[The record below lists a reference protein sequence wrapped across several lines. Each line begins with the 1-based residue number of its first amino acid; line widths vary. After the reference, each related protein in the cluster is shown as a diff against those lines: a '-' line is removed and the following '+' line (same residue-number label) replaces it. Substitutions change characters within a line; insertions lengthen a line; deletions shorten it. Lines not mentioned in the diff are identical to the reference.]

1 MKNKF
6 FALFT
11 ILLSIS
17 LITTYSCK
25 KEKVKSVSVTEVGLN
40 KTSTTL
46 IEGETETLVA
56 TVMPEN
62 ATDKSVVWESG
73 NESAATVSQEGL
85 VTAVGEGKATITV
98 KTNDGGFSAS
108 CEVTVNKKV
117 IAVTGI
123 VLGNTELTLVEGEE
137 EKLAVAVTPE
147 NATDKSVVWES
158 SNNSAAAVSQ
168 EGLVTAVGEGKATI
182 TVKTNDG
189 GFSASCEVTV
199 NKKVIAVTGIV
210 LGNTELT
217 LVEGE
222 EEKLAVAVTPE
233 NATDKS
239 VVWESSNNSAAA
251 VSQEGL
257 VTAVGEGKATITV
270 KTNDGGFSASCEVTV
285 NKKVIA
291 VTGVKLSAASM
302 TLREGDRGI
311 LTATVEPANATNK
324 NVEWW
329 TTDLDI
335 VCVTSAPGGSTGYV
349 EARKAG
355 KATVTVKTEDGEFSA
370 SCEITVEKKEV
381 PVTGITIEPSSL
393 KLPAG
398 DTYSLIP
405 HVQPSDATNQ
415 DVKWLSTN
423 ESVATVNAEGKVT
436 AVAAGNAEIRAMLE
450 GKFATCPVEVDNVT
464 MTMKKTSYMLILS
477 LSKKINIESDI
488 ETNFTLDKSKITVVS
503 ADPLIATVD
512 QDLNLVAPGK
522 TGKARITLNYRYGNG
537 LLSTSFMVTVKKNL
551 KD

>member
-1 MKNKF
+1 MKDKF

-46 IEGETETLVA
+46 IEGETESLVA

-117 IAVTGI
+117 IAVTG
-123 VLGNTELTLVEGEE
+123 
-137 EKLAVAVTPE
+137 
-147 NATDKSVVWES
+147 
-158 SNNSAAAVSQ
+158 
-168 EGLVTAVGEGKATI
+168 
-182 TVKTNDG
+182 
-189 GFSASCEVTV
+189 
-199 NKKVIAVTGIV
+199 
-210 LGNTELT
+210 
-217 LVEGE
+217 
-222 EEKLAVAVTPE
+222 
-233 NATDKS
+233 
-239 VVWESSNNSAAA
+239 
-251 VSQEGL
+251 
-257 VTAVGEGKATITV
+257 
-270 KTNDGGFSASCEVTV
+270 
-285 NKKVIA
+285 
-291 VTGVKLSAASM
+291 VKLSAASM
-302 TLREGDRGI
+302 TLREGEKGT

-329 TTDLDI
+329 TSDLDVVSVI
-335 VCVTSAPGGSTGYV
+335 STSGSSNGYV

-355 KATVTVKTEDGEFSA
+355 TATVTVKTEDGEFSA

-381 PVTGITIEPSSL
+381 PVTGISIEPSSL
-393 KLPAG
+393 KLPVG
-398 DTYSLIP
+398 DTYSLIL

-415 DVKWLSTN
+415 DIKWLSTN

-436 AVAAGNAEIRAMLE
+436 AVAAGSAEIRAMLE
-450 GKFATCPVEVDNVT
+450 GKFANCPVEVDDVK
-464 MTMKKTSYMLILS
+464 MTMKKTSYMVILS

-488 ETNFTLDKSKITVVS
+488 ETNFTMDKSKITVVS

>member
-25 KEKVKSVSVTEVGLN
+25 KEKDKSVSVTEVGLN

-98 KTNDGGFSAS
+98 KA
-108 CEVTVNKKV
+108 
-117 IAVTGI
+117 
-123 VLGNTELTLVEGEE
+123 
-137 EKLAVAVTPE
+137 
-147 NATDKSVVWES
+147 
-158 SNNSAAAVSQ
+158 
-168 EGLVTAVGEGKATI
+168 
-182 TVKTNDG
+182 
-189 GFSASCEVTV
+189 
-199 NKKVIAVTGIV
+199 
-210 LGNTELT
+210 
-217 LVEGE
+217 
-222 EEKLAVAVTPE
+222 
-233 NATDKS
+233 
-239 VVWESSNNSAAA
+239 
-251 VSQEGL
+251 
-257 VTAVGEGKATITV
+257 
-270 KTNDGGFSASCEVTV
+270 NDGGFSASCEVTV

-302 TLREGDRGI
+302 TLREGEKGT

-329 TTDLDI
+329 TSDLDVVSVI
-335 VCVTSAPGGSTGYV
+335 STSGGSNGYV

-381 PVTGITIEPSSL
+381 PVTGISIEPSSL

-398 DTYSLIP
+398 DADSLIP
-405 HVQPSDATNQ
+405 VEVKAKDNATISLNNLLKDDKYP
-415 DVKWLSTN
+415 DVKYGIKLCYKNIGFNGMFYTFPYFL
-423 ESVATVNAEGKVT
+423 TFLLKRYIAE
-436 AVAAGNAEIRAMLE
+436 RL
-450 GKFATCPVEVDNVT
+450 
-464 MTMKKTSYMLILS
+464 
-477 LSKKINIESDI
+477 
-488 ETNFTLDKSKITVVS
+488 
-503 ADPLIATVD
+503 
-512 QDLNLVAPGK
+512 
-522 TGKARITLNYRYGNG
+522 R
-537 LLSTSFMVTVKKNL
+537 
-551 KD
+551 

>member
-40 KTSTTL
+40 KTSTSL

-108 CEVTVNKKV
+108 CEVTVK
-117 IAVTGI
+117 
-123 VLGNTELTLVEGEE
+123 
-137 EKLAVAVTPE
+137 
-147 NATDKSVVWES
+147 
-158 SNNSAAAVSQ
+158 
-168 EGLVTAVGEGKATI
+168 
-182 TVKTNDG
+182 
-189 GFSASCEVTV
+189 
-199 NKKVIAVTGIV
+199 
-210 LGNTELT
+210 
-217 LVEGE
+217 
-222 EEKLAVAVTPE
+222 
-233 NATDKS
+233 
-239 VVWESSNNSAAA
+239 
-251 VSQEGL
+251 
-257 VTAVGEGKATITV
+257 
-270 KTNDGGFSASCEVTV
+270 
-285 NKKVIA
+285 KKVIA
-291 VTGVKLSAASM
+291 VTGVKLSAESM

-335 VCVTSAPGGSTGYV
+335 VSVTSAPGGSTGYV

-355 KATVTVKTEDGEFSA
+355 KTTVTVKTENGEFSA

-393 KLPAG
+393 KLPVG

-405 HVQPSDATNQ
+405 HVQPNDATNQ
-415 DVKWLSTN
+415 DIKWLSTN

-436 AVAAGNAEIRAMLE
+436 AVAAGSAEIRAMLE

-464 MTMKKTSYMLILS
+464 MTMKKSSYTLILS

-488 ETNFTLDKSKITVVS
+488 ETNFTLDKSKITVIS

-522 TGKARITLNYRYGNG
+522 TGKALVTLNYRYGNG
-537 LLSTSFMVTVKKNL
+537 RLSTSFMVTVKKNL
-551 KD
+551 KQ

>member
-25 KEKVKSVSVTEVGLN
+25 KEKDKSVSVTEVGLN

-62 ATDKSVVWESG
+62 ATDKSVVWES
-73 NESAATVSQEGL
+73 S
-85 VTAVGEGKATITV
+85 
-98 KTNDGGFSAS
+98 
-108 CEVTVNKKV
+108 NK
-117 IAVTGI
+117 
-123 VLGNTELTLVEGEE
+123 
-137 EKLAVAVTPE
+137 
-147 NATDKSVVWES
+147 
-158 SNNSAAAVSQ
+158 
-168 EGLVTAVGEGKATI
+168 
-182 TVKTNDG
+182 
-189 GFSASCEVTV
+189 
-199 NKKVIAVTGIV
+199 
-210 LGNTELT
+210 
-217 LVEGE
+217 
-222 EEKLAVAVTPE
+222 
-233 NATDKS
+233 
-239 VVWESSNNSAAA
+239 SAAA

-302 TLREGDRGI
+302 TLREGEKGT

-329 TTDLDI
+329 TSDLDVVSVI
-335 VCVTSAPGGSTGYV
+335 STSGGSNGYV

-355 KATVTVKTEDGEFSA
+355 KAMVTVKTEDGEFSA

-381 PVTGITIEPSSL
+381 PVTGISIEPSSL

-415 DVKWLSTN
+415 NIKWLSTN

-436 AVAAGNAEIRAMLE
+436 AVAAGSAEIRAMLE
-450 GKFATCPVEVDNVT
+450 GKFATCPVEVDDVK
-464 MTMKKTSYMLILS
+464 MTMKKTSYMVILS
-477 LSKKINIESDI
+477 LSRKINIESDI
-488 ETNFTLDKSKITVVS
+488 ETNFTLDKSKISVIS

-522 TGKARITLNYRYGNG
+522 IGKARVTLNYRYGNG

>member
-46 IEGETETLVA
+46 VEGETETLVA

-108 CEVTVNKKV
+108 CEVTVK
-117 IAVTGI
+117 
-123 VLGNTELTLVEGEE
+123 
-137 EKLAVAVTPE
+137 
-147 NATDKSVVWES
+147 
-158 SNNSAAAVSQ
+158 
-168 EGLVTAVGEGKATI
+168 
-182 TVKTNDG
+182 
-189 GFSASCEVTV
+189 
-199 NKKVIAVTGIV
+199 
-210 LGNTELT
+210 
-217 LVEGE
+217 
-222 EEKLAVAVTPE
+222 
-233 NATDKS
+233 
-239 VVWESSNNSAAA
+239 
-251 VSQEGL
+251 
-257 VTAVGEGKATITV
+257 
-270 KTNDGGFSASCEVTV
+270 
-285 NKKVIA
+285 KKVIA

-302 TLREGDRGI
+302 TLREGDRGK
-311 LTATVEPANATNK
+311 LTVTVEPANATNK
-324 NVEWW
+324 NVKWW
-329 TTDLDI
+329 TSDLD
-335 VCVTSAPGGSTGYV
+335 VVSVGSTLGGSTGYV

-355 KATVTVKTEDGEFSA
+355 KVTVTVKTEDGEFSA

-381 PVTGITIEPSSL
+381 PVTGISIEPSSL
-393 KLPAG
+393 KLPVG

-405 HVQPSDATNQ
+405 HVQPTDATNQ

-423 ESVATVNAEGKVT
+423 ESVATVNAKGKVT
-436 AVAAGNAEIRAMLE
+436 AVAAGSAEIRAMLD
-450 GKFATCPVEVDNVT
+450 GKFATCPVEVDNVQ
-464 MTMKKTSYMLILS
+464 MTMKKTSYTLILS

-522 TGKARITLNYRYGNG
+522 KGQTRITLNYRYGNG
-537 LLSTSFMVTVKKNL
+537 LLSVSFMVTVKQSL
-551 KD
+551 KG

>member
-1 MKNKF
+1 MKRRLI
-6 FALFT
+6 ALFT
-11 ILLSIS
+11 ILLSVS
-17 LITTYSCK
+17 LIATYSCK
-25 KEKVKSVSVTEVGLN
+25 KEKDKSVSVTEVGLN

-117 IAVTGI
+117 IAVTGV

-137 EKLAVAVTPE
+137 EKLAAAVTPE

-158 SNNSAAAVSQ
+158 GNESVATVSQ

-199 NKKVIAVTGIV
+199 KKKVV
-210 LGNTELT
+210 
-217 LVEGE
+217 
-222 EEKLAVAVTPE
+222 
-233 NATDKS
+233 
-239 VVWESSNNSAAA
+239 
-251 VSQEGL
+251 
-257 VTAVGEGKATITV
+257 
-270 KTNDGGFSASCEVTV
+270 
-285 NKKVIA
+285 A
-291 VTGVKLSAASM
+291 VTGVKLSAESM
-302 TLREGDRGI
+302 TLREGDRGT

-381 PVTGITIEPSSL
+381 PVTGIALEQSSL
-393 KLPAG
+393 LLPVG
-398 DTYSLIP
+398 NTYTLRA
-405 HVQPSDATNQ
+405 HVQPSNATNQ
-415 DVKWLSTN
+415 DIKWGSSN
-423 ESVATVNAEGKVT
+423 GGVATVDQTGKVT
-436 AVAAGNAEIRAMLE
+436 AVAAGTVDILATLA
-450 GKFATCPVEVDNVT
+450 GKFARCTVQVDNVKLS
-464 MTMKKTSYMLILS
+464 MKTSSYMILPR
-477 LSKKINIESDI
+477 SKPINIKSNIDANFELDYSKLSFSYSDQEVATIGSDFYI
-488 ETNFTLDKSKITVVS
+488 ETHGKKGTTK
-503 ADPLIATVD
+503 VD
-512 QDLNLVAPGK
+512 VLYK
-522 TGKARITLNYRYGNG
+522 YGNG
-537 LLSTSFMVTVKKNL
+537 ELKTSFTITVQ
-551 KD
+551 

>member
-46 IEGETETLVA
+46 VEGETETLVA

-117 IAVTGI
+117 IAVTGV
-123 VLGNTELTLVEGEE
+123 VLGKTELTLVEGEE
-137 EKLAVAVTPE
+137 EKLAAAVTPE

-158 SNNSAAAVSQ
+158 SNKSAAAVSQ
-168 EGLVTAVGEGKATI
+168 DGLVTAVEEGKATI

-199 NKKVIAVTGIV
+199 K
-210 LGNTELT
+210 
-217 LVEGE
+217 
-222 EEKLAVAVTPE
+222 
-233 NATDKS
+233 
-239 VVWESSNNSAAA
+239 
-251 VSQEGL
+251 
-257 VTAVGEGKATITV
+257 
-270 KTNDGGFSASCEVTV
+270 
-285 NKKVIA
+285 KKVIA

-302 TLREGDRGI
+302 TLREGDRGK
-311 LTATVEPANATNK
+311 LTVTVEPANATNK
-324 NVEWW
+324 NVKWW
-329 TTDLDI
+329 TSDLD
-335 VCVTSAPGGSTGYV
+335 VVSVGSTLGGSTGYV

-355 KATVTVKTEDGEFSA
+355 TATVTVKTEDGEFSA

-381 PVTGITIEPSSL
+381 PVTGISIEPSSL
-393 KLPAG
+393 KLPVG

-415 DVKWLSTN
+415 DIKWLSTN
-423 ESVATVNAEGKVT
+423 EGVATVNAEGKVT
-436 AVAAGNAEIRAMLE
+436 AVAAGSAEIRAMLE
-450 GKFATCPVEVDNVT
+450 GKFANCPVEVDNVT
-464 MTMKKTSYMLILS
+464 MTMKKTSYTMVLS
-477 LSKKINIESDI
+477 LSQTLNIKSDI
-488 ETNFTLDKSKITVVS
+488 ETNFTFDKSKVTS
-503 ADPLIATVD
+503 TTSDQMIARLD

-522 TGKARITLNYRYGNG
+522 TGQARVTLNYRYGNG

>member
-46 IEGETETLVA
+46 VEGETETLVA

-108 CEVTVNKKV
+108 CEVTVK
-117 IAVTGI
+117 
-123 VLGNTELTLVEGEE
+123 
-137 EKLAVAVTPE
+137 
-147 NATDKSVVWES
+147 
-158 SNNSAAAVSQ
+158 
-168 EGLVTAVGEGKATI
+168 
-182 TVKTNDG
+182 
-189 GFSASCEVTV
+189 
-199 NKKVIAVTGIV
+199 
-210 LGNTELT
+210 
-217 LVEGE
+217 
-222 EEKLAVAVTPE
+222 
-233 NATDKS
+233 
-239 VVWESSNNSAAA
+239 
-251 VSQEGL
+251 
-257 VTAVGEGKATITV
+257 
-270 KTNDGGFSASCEVTV
+270 
-285 NKKVIA
+285 KKVIA
-291 VTGVKLSAASM
+291 VTGVKLSAESM
-302 TLREGDRGI
+302 TLREGDKGT
-311 LTATVEPANATNK
+311 LTVTVEPANATNK
-324 NVEWW
+324 NVKWW

-335 VCVTSAPGGSTGYV
+335 VSVGSTLGGSTGYV

-355 KATVTVKTEDGEFSA
+355 TATVTVKTEDGEFSA

-393 KLPAG
+393 KLPVG
-398 DTYSLIP
+398 DTYSLVP

-415 DVKWLSTN
+415 DIKWLSTN

-450 GKFATCPVEVDNVT
+450 GKFANCPVEVDNVK
-464 MTMKKTSYMLILS
+464 MTMKKTSYMVILS

-522 TGKARITLNYRYGNG
+522 TGKARVTLNYRYGNG
-537 LLSTSFMVTVKKNL
+537 RLSTSFMVTVKKNL

>member
-25 KEKVKSVSVTEVGLN
+25 KEKDKSVSVTEVGLN

-117 IAVTGI
+117 IAVTG
-123 VLGNTELTLVEGEE
+123 
-137 EKLAVAVTPE
+137 
-147 NATDKSVVWES
+147 
-158 SNNSAAAVSQ
+158 
-168 EGLVTAVGEGKATI
+168 
-182 TVKTNDG
+182 
-189 GFSASCEVTV
+189 
-199 NKKVIAVTGIV
+199 
-210 LGNTELT
+210 
-217 LVEGE
+217 
-222 EEKLAVAVTPE
+222 
-233 NATDKS
+233 
-239 VVWESSNNSAAA
+239 
-251 VSQEGL
+251 
-257 VTAVGEGKATITV
+257 
-270 KTNDGGFSASCEVTV
+270 
-285 NKKVIA
+285 
-291 VTGVKLSAASM
+291 VKLSAASM

-335 VCVTSAPGGSTGYV
+335 VSVTSAPGGSTGYV

-355 KATVTVKTEDGEFSA
+355 KTAVTVKTENGEFSA

-393 KLPAG
+393 KLPVG
-398 DTYSLIP
+398 DTYSLIL
-405 HVQPSDATNQ
+405 HVQSNDATNQ
-415 DVKWLSTN
+415 DIKWLSTN

-436 AVAAGNAEIRAMLE
+436 AVAAGSAEIRAMLE

-464 MTMKKTSYMLILS
+464 MTMKKSSYTLILS

-488 ETNFTLDKSKITVVS
+488 ETNFTLDKSKIKVVS

-522 TGKARITLNYRYGNG
+522 IGKARVTLNYRYGNG

>member
-46 IEGETETLVA
+46 VEGETETLVA

-73 NESAATVSQEGL
+73 NESAATVSREGL

-108 CEVTVNKKV
+108 CEVTVK
-117 IAVTGI
+117 
-123 VLGNTELTLVEGEE
+123 
-137 EKLAVAVTPE
+137 
-147 NATDKSVVWES
+147 
-158 SNNSAAAVSQ
+158 
-168 EGLVTAVGEGKATI
+168 
-182 TVKTNDG
+182 
-189 GFSASCEVTV
+189 
-199 NKKVIAVTGIV
+199 
-210 LGNTELT
+210 
-217 LVEGE
+217 
-222 EEKLAVAVTPE
+222 
-233 NATDKS
+233 
-239 VVWESSNNSAAA
+239 
-251 VSQEGL
+251 
-257 VTAVGEGKATITV
+257 
-270 KTNDGGFSASCEVTV
+270 
-285 NKKVIA
+285 KKVIA
-291 VTGVKLSAASM
+291 VTGVKLSAESM
-302 TLREGDRGI
+302 TLREGDRGK
-311 LTATVEPANATNK
+311 LTVTVEPANATNK
-324 NVEWW
+324 NVKWW
-329 TTDLDI
+329 TSDLDI
-335 VCVTSAPGGSTGYV
+335 VSVGSTLGGSTGYV

-381 PVTGITIEPSSL
+381 PVTGISIEPSSL
-393 KLPAG
+393 KLPVG

-405 HVQPSDATNQ
+405 HVQPTDATNQ
-415 DVKWLSTN
+415 DIKWLSTN
-423 ESVATVNAEGKVT
+423 ESVATVNAKGKVT
-436 AVAAGNAEIRAMLE
+436 AVAAGSAEIRAMLD
-450 GKFATCPVEVDNVT
+450 GKFATCPVEVDNVK
-464 MTMKKTSYMLILS
+464 MTMKKTSYTLILS

-488 ETNFTLDKSKITVVS
+488 ETNFTLDKSKIKVVS
-503 ADPLIATVD
+503 ADPLIAKVD

-522 TGKARITLNYRYGNG
+522 IGKALVTLNYRYGNG

>member
-11 ILLSIS
+11 ILLSIT

-46 IEGETETLVA
+46 VEGETETLVA

-73 NESAATVSQEGL
+73 NESAAT
-85 VTAVGEGKATITV
+85 
-98 KTNDGGFSAS
+98 
-108 CEVTVNKKV
+108 
-117 IAVTGI
+117 
-123 VLGNTELTLVEGEE
+123 
-137 EKLAVAVTPE
+137 
-147 NATDKSVVWES
+147 
-158 SNNSAAAVSQ
+158 
-168 EGLVTAVGEGKATI
+168 
-182 TVKTNDG
+182 
-189 GFSASCEVTV
+189 
-199 NKKVIAVTGIV
+199 
-210 LGNTELT
+210 
-217 LVEGE
+217 
-222 EEKLAVAVTPE
+222 
-233 NATDKS
+233 
-239 VVWESSNNSAAA
+239 

-335 VCVTSAPGGSTGYV
+335 VSVTSAPGGSTGYV

-355 KATVTVKTEDGEFSA
+355 KTTVTVKTENGEFSA

-393 KLPAG
+393 KLPVG

-415 DVKWLSTN
+415 DIKWLSTN

-450 GKFATCPVEVDNVT
+450 GKFATCPIEVDNVT
-464 MTMKKTSYMLILS
+464 MTMKKTSYMVILS

-522 TGKARITLNYRYGNG
+522 TGKARVTLNYRYGDG
-537 LLSTSFMVTVKKNL
+537 RLSTSFMVTVKKNL

>member
-46 IEGETETLVA
+46 VEGETETLVA
-56 TVMPEN
+56 TVIPEN

-117 IAVTGI
+117 IAVTG
-123 VLGNTELTLVEGEE
+123 
-137 EKLAVAVTPE
+137 
-147 NATDKSVVWES
+147 
-158 SNNSAAAVSQ
+158 
-168 EGLVTAVGEGKATI
+168 
-182 TVKTNDG
+182 
-189 GFSASCEVTV
+189 
-199 NKKVIAVTGIV
+199 
-210 LGNTELT
+210 
-217 LVEGE
+217 
-222 EEKLAVAVTPE
+222 
-233 NATDKS
+233 
-239 VVWESSNNSAAA
+239 
-251 VSQEGL
+251 
-257 VTAVGEGKATITV
+257 
-270 KTNDGGFSASCEVTV
+270 
-285 NKKVIA
+285 
-291 VTGVKLSAASM
+291 VKLSAESM

-335 VCVTSAPGGSTGYV
+335 VSVTSAPGGSTGYV

-355 KATVTVKTEDGEFSA
+355 KTTVTVKTENGEFSA

-415 DVKWLSTN
+415 NIKWLSTN

-450 GKFATCPVEVDNVT
+450 GKLATCPVEVDNVK
-464 MTMKKTSYMLILS
+464 MTMKKTSYTLILS

-512 QDLNLVAPGK
+512 QDLNLIAPGK
-522 TGKARITLNYRYGNG
+522 TGKALVTLNYRYGNG
-537 LLSTSFMVTVKKNL
+537 RLSTSFMVTVKKNL
-551 KD
+551 KQ

>member
-25 KEKVKSVSVTEVGLN
+25 KEKVKNVSVTEVGLN

-108 CEVTVNKKV
+108 CEVTVK
-117 IAVTGI
+117 
-123 VLGNTELTLVEGEE
+123 
-137 EKLAVAVTPE
+137 
-147 NATDKSVVWES
+147 
-158 SNNSAAAVSQ
+158 
-168 EGLVTAVGEGKATI
+168 
-182 TVKTNDG
+182 
-189 GFSASCEVTV
+189 
-199 NKKVIAVTGIV
+199 
-210 LGNTELT
+210 
-217 LVEGE
+217 
-222 EEKLAVAVTPE
+222 
-233 NATDKS
+233 
-239 VVWESSNNSAAA
+239 
-251 VSQEGL
+251 
-257 VTAVGEGKATITV
+257 
-270 KTNDGGFSASCEVTV
+270 
-285 NKKVIA
+285 KKVIA
-291 VTGVKLSAASM
+291 VTGVKLSAESM

-381 PVTGITIEPSSL
+381 PVTGISIEPSSL
-393 KLPAG
+393 KLPVG

-405 HVQPSDATNQ
+405 HVQPNDATNQ
-415 DVKWLSTN
+415 DIKWLSTN

-436 AVAAGNAEIRAMLE
+436 AVAAGSAEIRAMLE
-450 GKFATCPVEVDNVT
+450 GKFANCPVEVDNVK
-464 MTMKKTSYMLILS
+464 MTMKKTSYTVILS
-477 LSKKINIESDI
+477 LSKKINIKSDI
-488 ETNFTLDKSKITVVS
+488 ETNFTLDKSKITVIS

-512 QDLNLVAPGK
+512 QDLNLIAPGK

>member
-25 KEKVKSVSVTEVGLN
+25 KEKDKSVSVTEVGLN

-73 NESAATVSQEGL
+73 NESAA
-85 VTAVGEGKATITV
+85 
-98 KTNDGGFSAS
+98 
-108 CEVTVNKKV
+108 
-117 IAVTGI
+117 
-123 VLGNTELTLVEGEE
+123 
-137 EKLAVAVTPE
+137 
-147 NATDKSVVWES
+147 
-158 SNNSAAAVSQ
+158 AVSQ
-168 EGLVTAVGEGKATI
+168 EGLVTAVGEG
-182 TVKTNDG
+182 N
-189 GFSASCEVTV
+189 
-199 NKKVIAVTGIV
+199 
-210 LGNTELT
+210 
-217 LVEGE
+217 
-222 EEKLAVAVTPE
+222 
-233 NATDKS
+233 
-239 VVWESSNNSAAA
+239 
-251 VSQEGL
+251 
-257 VTAVGEGKATITV
+257 ATITV

-302 TLREGDRGI
+302 TLREGEKGT

-329 TTDLDI
+329 TSDLDVVSVI
-335 VCVTSAPGGSTGYV
+335 STSGGSNGYV

-381 PVTGITIEPSSL
+381 PVTGISIEPSSL

-415 DVKWLSTN
+415 NIKWLSTN

-436 AVAAGNAEIRAMLE
+436 AVAAGSAEIRAMLE
-450 GKFATCPVEVDNVT
+450 GKFATCPIEVDDVK
-464 MTMKKTSYMLILS
+464 MTMKKTSYMVILS

-488 ETNFTLDKSKITVVS
+488 ETNFTLDKSKITIIS

-522 TGKARITLNYRYGNG
+522 IGKARVTLNYRYGNG

>member
-1 MKNKF
+1 
-6 FALFT
+6 
-11 ILLSIS
+11 
-17 LITTYSCK
+17 
-25 KEKVKSVSVTEVGLN
+25 
-40 KTSTTL
+40 
-46 IEGETETLVA
+46 
-56 TVMPEN
+56 MPEN

-117 IAVTGI
+117 IAVTSV

-158 SNNSAAAVSQ
+158 GNESVATVSQ

-199 NKKVIAVTGIV
+199 K
-210 LGNTELT
+210 
-217 LVEGE
+217 
-222 EEKLAVAVTPE
+222 
-233 NATDKS
+233 
-239 VVWESSNNSAAA
+239 
-251 VSQEGL
+251 
-257 VTAVGEGKATITV
+257 
-270 KTNDGGFSASCEVTV
+270 
-285 NKKVIA
+285 KKVIA

-302 TLREGDRGI
+302 TLREGEKGT

-329 TTDLDI
+329 TSDLDVVSVI
-335 VCVTSAPGGSTGYV
+335 STSGGSNGYV
-349 EARKAG
+349 EAG

-381 PVTGITIEPSSL
+381 PVTGISIEPSSL

-415 DVKWLSTN
+415 NIKWLSTN

-436 AVAAGNAEIRAMLE
+436 AVAAGSAEIRAMLE
-450 GKFATCPVEVDNVT
+450 GKFATCPVEVDDVK
-464 MTMKKTSYMLILS
+464 MTMKKTSYMVILS

-488 ETNFTLDKSKITVVS
+488 ETNFTLDKSKITVIS

-522 TGKARITLNYRYGNG
+522 IGKARVTLNYRYGNG

>member
-25 KEKVKSVSVTEVGLN
+25 KEKVKSVSVTEVRLN

-56 TVMPEN
+56 TVTPEN

-85 VTAVGEGKATITV
+85 VTAVGEGKAAITV
-98 KTNDGGFSAS
+98 KTNDGGFR
-108 CEVTVNKKV
+108 
-117 IAVTGI
+117 
-123 VLGNTELTLVEGEE
+123 
-137 EKLAVAVTPE
+137 
-147 NATDKSVVWES
+147 
-158 SNNSAAAVSQ
+158 
-168 EGLVTAVGEGKATI
+168 
-182 TVKTNDG
+182 
-189 GFSASCEVTV
+189 
-199 NKKVIAVTGIV
+199 
-210 LGNTELT
+210 
-217 LVEGE
+217 
-222 EEKLAVAVTPE
+222 
-233 NATDKS
+233 
-239 VVWESSNNSAAA
+239 
-251 VSQEGL
+251 
-257 VTAVGEGKATITV
+257 
-270 KTNDGGFSASCEVTV
+270 ASCEVTV

-302 TLREGDRGI
+302 TLHEGEKGT

-329 TTDLDI
+329 TSDLDVI
-335 VCVTSAPGGSTGYV
+335 SVISTSGGSNGYV

-381 PVTGITIEPSSL
+381 PVTGISIEPSSL

-398 DTYSLIP
+398 YTYSLIP

-415 DVKWLSTN
+415 NIKWLSTN

-436 AVAAGNAEIRAMLE
+436 AVAAGSTEIRAMLE
-450 GKFATCPVEVDNVT
+450 GKFATCPVEVDDVK
-464 MTMKKTSYMLILS
+464 MTMKKTSYMVILS

-488 ETNFTLDKSKITVVS
+488 ETNFTLDKSKITVIS

-522 TGKARITLNYRYGNG
+522 IGKARVTLNYRYGNG